1 MSKDTEQVW
10 TVVSMLEW
18 ATTFFSEKKVDS
30 PRMSIEW
37 LIADVLDIQRL
48 DIYLQY
54 DRPFSQQELDKLRPL
69 IRRRANHE
77 PLQYITGRTDFM
89 GIPINVN
96 KSVLIPR
103 QETEQL
109 IEIILKTSR
118 FSKTQNCD
126 VLDIGTG
133 SGCIPIAIKSFN
145 PEWNCTGIDI
155 SDEALSVAVK
165 NAELNQL
172 NINLFHCDLTKMDS
186 NKAVADSDW
195 DIIVSNPPYITFEEK
210 ESLDPQV
217 VNHEPALALFD
228 KDPLS
233 LYEVIASFAASKNA
247 ELYLECNDKLTSN
260 IISMIDQYYIDSK
273 IVSDLDGNPRFIV
286 ALNSSK

>member
-37 LIADVLDIQRL
+37 LIADVLDIKRL

-54 DRPFSQQELDKLRPL
+54 DRPFSRQELNELRPL
-69 IRRRANHE
+69 IKRRANHE

-89 GIPINVN
+89 GIPITVN

-109 IEIILKTSR
+109 IEIILKTSA
-118 FSKTQNCD
+118 FSQTQKCN

-133 SGCIPIAIKSFN
+133 SGCIPIAIKSFR
-145 PEWNCTGIDI
+145 PEWSCTGIDI
-155 SDEALSVAVK
+155 SDDALVVARE
-165 NAELNQL
+165 NAQINNL
-172 NINLFHCDLTKMDS
+172 NINFHHCDL
-186 NKAVADSDW
+186 NKILNNKIIADSDW

-210 ESLDPQV
+210 ELLDPQV

-233 LYEVIASFAASKNA
+233 LYKKIASFAASKKA
-247 ELYLECNDKLTSN
+247 ELYLECNDKLTPD
-260 IISMIDQYYIDSK
+260 ILSMIEQYYIDSK
-273 IVSDLDGNPRFIV
+273 IVSDLDSNPRFII